1 MPIYEIDIPGVGSF
15 EVESDKELTDAQ
27 AYQYALSQASPTSKS
42 VSKPMS
48 WQDVPVEAVKNF
60 GPSVANMVGDI
71 YQAVTSPAQTAKSVL
86 DLGAG
91 TLQNL
96 LPESLVQ
103 LIGEDKPSREVA
115 GQVGQFYKQRY
126 GTEEGFKQAL
136 AKDPAGVMAD
146 LSTVLTG
153 GAAIAPKAAS
163 IPLKSAAS
171 MVDPLQLTAKGVGKA
186 FDVTGGL
193 TKQSLGLTTG
203 VGNEAIA
210 EAYRAGKVGGE
221 AGTAFRENLMGRVDP
236 TEVLTAAK
244 QNVAELGRQRQTAYR
259 ANMENI
265 KGDKSILNFDGIDK
279 ALADA
284 QSKVSFKGKIK
295 NEAAAQKLSDVQ
307 AKINDWKSLDPA
319 EYHTPEGL
327 DALKQSIGET
337 LESIPFESTQQR
349 MVVGDVYNAVKK
361 EISTQAPT
369 YAKTM
374 KAYAEASDQI
384 KEVERALSLGKKA
397 SVDTA
402 MRKLQS
408 LMRNNVNTNYGQRL
422 KLARQLEEAG
432 GNQLMPAIAGQ
443 ALSELTPRG
452 LQRATSLPTSLGA
465 FTVGG
470 LPAAIGYGLASSP
483 RVVGGA
489 AYGAGTAAR
498 GLLDVQRRLPQIDYP
513 TMFNLLYQSQQPKD

>member
-1 MPIYEIDIPGVGSF
+1 MDELEEFEFRRRYELERG
-15 EVESDKELTDAQ
+15 E
-27 AYQYALSQASPTSKS
+27 
-42 VSKPMS
+42 KPLQ
-48 WQDVPVEAVKNF
+48 WKDVPLEAVKSF

-86 DLGAG
+86 DIGAG
-91 TLQNL
+91 TLQNI

-103 LIGEDKPSREVA
+103 LIGEDRPSREVA

-136 AKDPAGVMAD
+136 AKDPAGVLAD

-153 GAAIAPKAAS
+153 GAAIAPKIAAA
-163 IPLKSAAS
+163 PLKATAA
-171 MVDPLQLTAKGVGKA
+171 MVDPLQLAAKGLGKA
-186 FDVTGGL
+186 YDVTGGL
-193 TKQSLGLTTG
+193 AKQSLGLTTG
-203 VGNEAIA
+203 VGSEAIS
-210 EAYRAGKVGGE
+210 EAYKAGKAGGE
-221 AGTAFRENLMGRVDP
+221 AGMAFRENLTGRVDP

-265 KGDKSILNFDGIDK
+265 KGDKSVLSFDGIDK
-279 ALADA
+279 AIDSAL
-284 QSKVSFKGKIK
+284 SKVSYKGKVTK
-295 NEAAAQKLSDVQ
+295 EAAAQKLSDVQ
-307 AKINDWKSLDPA
+307 EKINEWKSLDPA

-337 LESIPFESTQQR
+337 LESIPFEATQQR
-349 MVVGDVYNAVKK
+349 MVVGDVYNAVKN
-361 EISTQAPT
+361 EIVKQAPT

-384 KEVERALSLGKKA
+384 KEIERALSLGKKA

-408 LMRNNVNTNYGQRL
+408 LMRNNVQTNYGQRL
-422 KLARQLEEAG
+422 KLAKQLEQAG
-432 GNQLMPAIAGQ
+432 GNQLMPALAGQ
-443 ALSELTPRG
+443 SLSELTPRG

-465 FTVGG
+465 FSLGG
-470 LPAAIGYGLASSP
+470 LPAAAAYGLASSP
-483 RVVGGA
+483 RIAGGA
-489 AYGAGTAAR
+489 AYGAGSAAR
-498 GLLDVQRRLPQIDYP
+498 GLLDVQSRLPSIDYP